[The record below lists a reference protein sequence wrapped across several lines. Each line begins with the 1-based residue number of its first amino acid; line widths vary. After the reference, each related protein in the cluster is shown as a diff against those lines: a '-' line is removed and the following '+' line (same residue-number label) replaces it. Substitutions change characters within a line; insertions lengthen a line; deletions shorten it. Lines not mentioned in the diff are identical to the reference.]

1 MAEKA
6 RRPQAASD
14 HEVWNIEA
22 GDPASGVILHV
33 PHASRH
39 IPIAEHE
46 RFLIDSSS
54 LEAELDAITDAD
66 TDRLAR
72 AACRRAR
79 RQPWMFFNR
88 NSRLLVDPERFPD
101 DREEMLAVGMG
112 PVYSRTADQQELRST
127 DPADDERLM
136 NSYYWPYARA
146 FERLVEERLSE
157 VGQVLIIDV
166 HSYPRDSLPYE
177 LHADQA
183 RPSLCIGTDGYHTP
197 PALARVAM
205 SAWSGSTE
213 LNQPFSGCYVP
224 ERFYKT
230 DGRVQA
236 VMLEIRRDVIKDWLS
251 EEPTMHD
258 DSAIVSAIAAVIDTD
273 T

>member
-1 MAEKA
+1 MGN
-6 RRPQAASD
+6 Q
-14 HEVWNIEA
+14 EVWNVEP
-22 GDPASGVILHV
+22 GDPTSGVIKHV

-39 IPIAEHE
+39 IPAAEHK

-72 AACRRAR
+72 AARRRAR
-79 RQPWMFFNR
+79 RQPWMFLNQ
-88 NSRLLVDPERFPD
+88 NSRLLVDPKRFPD
-101 DREEMLAVGMG
+101 AREEMLSVGMG
-112 PVYSRTADQQELRST
+112 AVYLRTTDQRELRST
-127 DPADDERLM
+127 DPTDDERLM

-146 FERLVEERLSE
+146 FERLVEERLNE

-166 HSYPRDSLPYE
+166 HSYPRDPLPYE

-183 RPSLCIGTDGYHTP
+183 RPSLCVGTDRYHTP
-197 PALARVAM
+197 PALVRVAT

-224 ERFYKT
+224 ERFRMT
-230 DGRVQA
+230 DDRVQA
-236 VMLEIRRDVIKDWLS
+236 VMLEIRRDVIKEWFNEELS
-251 EEPTMHD
+251 KRD
-258 DSAIVSAIAAVIDTD
+258 DSAIVSAIVAVIDSD